1 MKKTVVI
8 VGAGLEQIRAYK
20 VAKSLGYSTIA
31 TDIDKKAPAFEFSDY
46 QLICSTRDPD
56 ATLEKLKGLTKKIKI
71 GGVMTIGND
80 AAQTV
85 ALIASHFNLVGI
97 SQKAAFGASDKQK
110 MKEIDDDIV
119 PFGFID
125 DGSDEIAR
133 IENSNSG
140 YNWAVEY
147 DPNL

>member
-1 MKKTVVI
+1 M
-8 VGAGLEQIRAYK
+8 
-20 VAKSLGYSTIA
+20 
-31 TDIDKKAPAFEFSDY
+31 TDIN
-46 QLICSTRDPD
+46 
-56 ATLEKLKGLTKKIKI
+56 LKDMI
-71 GGVMTIGND
+71 
-80 AAQTV
+80 
-85 ALIASHFNLVGI
+85 F
-97 SQKAAFGASDKQK
+97 KQK
-110 MKEIDDDIV
+110 MKEIDDDVV